1 MKSEKT
7 ELSEKQQQLLLTQEI
22 TELTP
27 GTLLHDF
34 AVLLD
39 FVAAHDLVATGQH
52 QMLPLAALEPLN
64 ARLAKP
70 LTLDLKRPLLKSFP
84 HIGGL
89 FLLARAAGF
98 LLSVPHPNGQPNGK
112 FLRLDA
118 AAFEQWQTLNL
129 TERYFTLLETYLAH
143 AMPEMIGERMS
154 WMDMPGMRNDCV
166 MVWER
171 IGPKG
176 IQVPEGKASDNLIYK
191 VWLHHFAL
199 LELFG
204 FIHIKSAPPLPGKGW
219 NITQVRQTPFGEAMI
234 TVIKRGTADYL
245 SHLLN
250 KDWEEEE
257 EETEETEEAPSAP
270 LVFNLYQPDFQLYFP
285 AWQCSL
291 VQDEQRV
298 FTDGVYQFKVSLGK
312 IWRRIA
318 IPATE
323 TLVDLSDAIL
333 KAVKFDND
341 HLHCFEYK
349 NRFGVTTRV
358 NHDALDEGPYTHQVR
373 VGDLPLAPG
382 AVLKYTFDFGDNWQ
396 FEILLESIVPPDK
409 KLKHA
414 RLLESNGKAPEQYP
428 SWEE

>member
-1 MKSEKT
+1 MKSENL
-7 ELSEKQQQLLLTQEI
+7 ELNEKQQQLLRAQEI
-22 TELTP
+22 SELTP

-34 AVLLD
+34 GVLLD
-39 FVAAHDLVATGQH
+39 YIAAHDLVATGQH
-52 QMLPLAALEPLN
+52 QLLPLAALEPLN
-64 ARLAKP
+64 ARMAKP
-70 LTLDLKRPLLKSFP
+70 LTLDLKRPVLKSFP
-84 HIGGL
+84 HLIGL

-98 LLSVPHPNGQPNGK
+98 LLSVPHPNGT
-112 FLRLDA
+112 FLRLEA
-118 AAFEQWQTLNL
+118 ATFEQWQALNL

-176 IQVPEGKASDNLIYK
+176 IQVPKGKSSDNLIYK

-204 FIHIKSAPPLPGKGW
+204 FIRIKAAPPLPGKGW
-219 NITQVRQTPFGEAMI
+219 NITEVWQTPFGEAMS

-245 SHLLN
+245 SRLLGQ
-250 KDWEEEE
+250 DWEDEEEE
-257 EETEETEEAPSAP
+257 DEKEAVNAP
-270 LVFNLYQPDFQLYFP
+270 LVFNSYQPDFQPSFP
-285 AWQCSL
+285 AWQRSL
-291 VQDEQRV
+291 VLDEPAV

-323 TLVDLSDAIL
+323 TLEDLSCAIL
-333 KAVKFDND
+333 DAVDFDND

-349 NRFGVTTRV
+349 DRFGVTMRV
-358 NHDALDEGPYTHQVR
+358 NHEALEERPYTHQVR
-373 VGDLPLAPG
+373 IGDLPLAPG
-382 AVLKYTFDFGDNWQ
+382 AVLTYTFDFGDNWQ
-396 FEILLESIVPPDK
+396 FEVLLESIAPPDK

-414 RLLESNGKAPEQYP
+414 RLLESKGKAPEQYP
-428 SWEE
+428 SWDEEEADI